1 MLPSSYLKR
10 DEEGEM
16 EGREREEDDGGR
28 GGDEKEGVENGGVG
42 DSGVVDSGEVDSGEV
57 DSGEVDSGEVDSGE
71 VDSGEV
77 DPHKVEVAKQ
87 MAVVQYHRVS
97 VLPYSIHVMLHVRCI
112 VY

>member
-10 DEEGEM
+10 DDEGEM
-16 EGREREEDDGGR
+16 ERGEREEDDGGR
-28 GGDEKEGVENGGVG
+28 GGDEKESMENGGVG
-42 DSGVVDSGEVDSGEV
+42 
-57 DSGEVDSGEVDSGE
+57 DSGE

-97 VLPYSIHVMLHVRCI
+97 VLPYSIHVMLHVRYI